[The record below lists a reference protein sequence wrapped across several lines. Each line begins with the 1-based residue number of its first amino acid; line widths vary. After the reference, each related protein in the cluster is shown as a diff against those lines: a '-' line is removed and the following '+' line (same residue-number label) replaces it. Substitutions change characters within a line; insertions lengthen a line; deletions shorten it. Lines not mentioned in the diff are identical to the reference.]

1 MNPPSAS
8 GIADQLLRDL
18 APVDPTA
25 AGALGLEPA
34 IVLPALAPADF
45 TTRHEAYLRAHRSL
59 DALGT
64 ATPAEPVLGRALR
77 ERVDAQLALDD
88 AGFTTA
94 QLAPLATPM
103 HQVREV
109 FDDLPRETPADWERV
124 AEHLSRVPGTIDA
137 YTETL
142 RAAANAGHVAA
153 ARQVLAVAAQCERW
167 VGADD
172 FYRRLVLSGEARQCD
187 RLTAGAAAATEATAR
202 FAEFLR
208 GELLSRAPKTDGVGR
223 DLYTVTARAFLGED
237 VDLAETY
244 VFGWDELAQL
254 TAEMRQVAADLGHD
268 SVEAAAAAL
277 DADPARCLSTPA
289 ELVGWLQSRVDDVT
303 SAVDGVHFDLPAV
316 TRRAECRISPSTSG
330 VMYYTP
336 PDPSFSR
343 PGRVWWAPPADGT
356 SHTWREVTT
365 VHHEAVPGHHVQVTL
380 AMTESR
386 LHPWQRSM
394 AHVHGYVE
402 GWAHYAER
410 LADEFGLL
418 RDPGERLGMLYG
430 QRWRAARIVIDMG
443 LHLGLPIPVANGFT
457 DSTHWTPSAGQA
469 MLREAA
475 GVDETI
481 ARFEVDRY
489 LGWPA
494 QALAFRVGAQLWR
507 QARDAAERRPGF
519 DLTAFHMHALR
530 LGPLGLGPLR
540 EVMS

>member
-1 MNPPSAS
+1 M
-8 GIADQLLRDL
+8 
-18 APVDPTA
+18 VTA
-25 AGALGLEPA
+25 APSVLDAKLAQKSPAAKIGVWVFAVALVVGVFYAGSQLASDLLGIRTASAFPFLLA
-34 IVLPALAPADF
+34 RDGDALAA
-45 TTRHEAYLRAHRSL
+45 
-59 DALGT
+59 
-64 ATPAEPVLGRALR
+64 
-77 ERVDAQLALDD
+77 
-88 AGFTTA
+88 
-94 QLAPLATPM
+94 
-103 HQVREV
+103 
-109 FDDLPRETPADWERV
+109 
-124 AEHLSRVPGTIDA
+124 I
-137 YTETL
+137 
-142 RAAANAGHVAA
+142 
-153 ARQVLAVAAQCERW
+153 
-167 VGADD
+167 
-172 FYRRLVLSGEARQCD
+172 
-187 RLTAGAAAATEATAR
+187 
-202 FAEFLR
+202 AEFLR

-244 VFGWDELAQL
+244 AFGWDELAQL
-254 TAEMRQVAADLGHD
+254 TAEMRQVAAGLGHD

-289 ELVGWLQSRVDDVT
+289 ELVGWLQSRVDDAT
-303 SAVDGVHFDLPAV
+303 NAVDGVHFDLPAV
-316 TRRAECRISPSTSG
+316 TRRAECRISPSTPG

-365 VHHEAVPGHHVQVTL
+365 VHHEAVPGHHVQVTV

-430 QRWRAARIVIDMG
+430 QRWRAARIIIDMG
-443 LHLGLPIPVANGFT
+443 LHLGLPIPAANGFT
-457 DSTHWTPSAGQA
+457 DATHWTPSAGQA

-475 GVDETI
+475 GVDETT

-494 QALAFRVGAQLWR
+494 QALAFRVGARLWR

-519 DLTAFHMHALR
+519 DLPAFHIHALR

>member
-1 MNPPSAS
+1 MNPVSE
-8 GIADQLLRDL
+8 IATQLLRDL

-34 IVLPALAPADF
+34 NVMPALAPADF
-45 TTRHEAYLRAHRSL
+45 AARREAYLRARRSL

-64 ATPAEPVLGRALR
+64 PAPAERVLGAALR
-77 ERVDAQLALDD
+77 ERVDAQIGLDD
-88 AGFTTA
+88 TGFTTA
-94 QLAPLATPM
+94 QLAPLATPI

-109 FDDLPRETPADWERV
+109 FDDLPHETPADWERV
-124 AEHLSRVPGTIDA
+124 AEHLSRVPSTIDA
-137 YTETL
+137 YAETL
-142 RAAANAGHVAA
+142 RAAADAGHVAA

-167 VGADD
+167 IGADD
-172 FYRRLVLSGEARQCD
+172 FYRRLVAACGPGQRD
-187 RLTAGAAAATEATAR
+187 RLDGAAAAATEATAR

-208 GELLSRAPKTDGVGR
+208 GELLPRAPETDGVGR
-223 DLYTVTARAFLGED
+223 DLYAVTARAFLGEN
-237 VDLAETY
+237 VDLDETY
-244 VFGWDELAQL
+244 AFGWDELAQL
-254 TAEMRQVAADLGHD
+254 TAEMRQVAAELGHD
-268 SVEAAAAAL
+268 SIEAAAAKL
-277 DADPARCLSTPA
+277 DADPARCLSTPE
-289 ELVGWLQSRVDDVT
+289 ELASWLQNRVDDVT
-303 SAVDGVHFDLPAV
+303 DAIDGVHFDLPTVA
-316 TRRAECRISPSTSG
+316 RRAECRISLSTSG
-330 VMYYTP
+330 VMYYTA

-343 PGRVWWAPPADGT
+343 PGRIWWAPPADGT
-356 SHTWREVTT
+356 SRTWREATT
-365 VHHEAVPGHHVQVTL
+365 VHHEGVPGHHVQITV
-380 AMTESR
+380 AMTEPG

-394 AHVHGYVE
+394 AHVHGYAE

-443 LHLGLPIPVANGFT
+443 LHLGLPVPAGNGFT
-457 DSTHWTPSAGQA
+457 GATDWTPPAGVA
-469 MLREAA
+469 MLRGAA
-475 GVDETI
+475 GVDETT

-494 QALAFRVGAQLWR
+494 QALAFRVGARLWR

-519 DLTAFHMHALR
+519 DLRAFHMHALR

>member
-1 MNPPSAS
+1 MNPASAS
-8 GIADQLLRDL
+8 EIADQLLRDL

-34 IVLPALAPADF
+34 NVMPALGPADF
-45 TTRHEAYLRAHRSL
+45 ATRHEAYLRAHRSL

-64 ATPAEPVLGRALR
+64 PPAELVLDRALR

-94 QLAPLATPM
+94 QLAPLATPI

-109 FDDLPRETPADWERV
+109 FDDLPRQAPADWERV

-137 YTETL
+137 YAETL

-167 VGADD
+167 AGADD
-172 FYRRLVLSGEARQCD
+172 FYRRLVLSGEPRQRD
-187 RLTAGAAAATEATAR
+187 RLTAGAAAATESTAR

-208 GELLSRAPKTDGVGR
+208 GELLPRAPKTDGVGR
-223 DLYTVTARAFLGED
+223 DLYTVTSRAFLGEN

-244 VFGWDELAQL
+244 ASGWDELAQL
-254 TAEMRQVAADLGHD
+254 TAEMRQVAAELGHD
-268 SVEAAAAAL
+268 AIEAAAAAL
-277 DADPARCLSTPA
+277 DADPARCLSTPD
-289 ELVGWLQSRVDDVT
+289 ELAGWLQSRVDDVT
-303 SAVDGVHFDLPAV
+303 NAVDGVHFDLPAV

-343 PGRVWWAPPADGT
+343 PGRVWWAPPAEGT

-365 VHHEAVPGHHVQVTL
+365 VHHEGVPGHHVQITV
-380 AMTESR
+380 AMSESR

-394 AHVHGYVE
+394 AHVHGYAE

-443 LHLGLPIPVANGFT
+443 LHLGLPIPAGNGFT
-457 DSTHWTPSAGQA
+457 DATDWTPSAGRA

-475 GVDETI
+475 GIDEPA

-494 QALAFRVGAQLWR
+494 QALAFRVGARLWR

-519 DLTAFHMHALR
+519 DLRAFHMHALR

>member
-1 MNPPSAS
+1 MNPASAS
-8 GIADQLLRDL
+8 EIADQLLRDL
-18 APVDPTA
+18 SPVDPA
-25 AGALGLEPA
+25 ASGALGLEPA
-34 IVLPALAPADF
+34 NVMPALGPADF
-45 TTRHEAYLRAHRSL
+45 AARHESYLRAHRSL

-64 ATPAEPVLGRALR
+64 PTSAEGVLGTALR
-77 ERVDAQLALDD
+77 ERVEAQLALDQT
-88 AGFTTA
+88 GFTTA
-94 QLAPLATPM
+94 QLAPLATPV

-109 FDDLPRETPADWERV
+109 FDNLPHETPADWERV
-124 AEHLSRVPGTIDA
+124 ADHLSRVPGTIAA
-137 YTETL
+137 YAETL
-142 RAAANAGHVAA
+142 RAAANAGHVVA

-167 VGADD
+167 IGADD
-172 FYRRLVLSGEARQCD
+172 FYRRLVASGEPRRRARLD
-187 RLTAGAAAATEATAR
+187 AGAAAATEATAR

-208 GELLSRAPKTDGVGR
+208 DELLPRAPKTDGVGR

-244 VFGWDELAQL
+244 AFGWDELAQL
-254 TAEMRQVAADLGHD
+254 TAEMRQVAAELGHG
-268 SVEAAAAAL
+268 SIEAAAAAL
-277 DADPARCLSTPA
+277 DADPARCLSTPD
-289 ELVGWLQSRVDDVT
+289 ELAGWLQSRVDDVT
-303 SAVDGVHFDLPAV
+303 NAVDGVYFDLPAV
-316 TRRAECRISPSTSG
+316 TRRAECRISPSASG

-365 VHHEAVPGHHVQVTL
+365 VHHEGVPGHHLQITV
-380 AMTESR
+380 AMTEPG

-418 RDPGERLGMLYG
+418 LDPGERLGMLYG

-457 DSTHWTPSAGQA
+457 DATHWTPSAGQA

-475 GVDETI
+475 GVDETT

-494 QALAFRVGAQLWR
+494 QALAFRVGARLWR

-519 DLTAFHMHALR
+519 DLPAFHMHALR